1 MAVLFACDVV
11 GRFLPLDLVAFRT
24 FEPALNPQAGHG
36 TAGFK
41 PNYTTRMHNAYG
53 DLAAMSNS
61 RRLRQY
67 HNEEFHSDQ
76 FGFRNGYDIHA
87 EHYGGIV
94 LGDSFAVSS
103 GVPEDQTLSGVLSQL
118 SGARYYNAGWSR
130 HLLPAEV
137 RYLAANLKID
147 SGVVVCELL
156 ERVIKI
162 GSPPLDDALTG
173 LYSTPAA
180 AESAAGASAFLPW
193 LTEVQRRVS
202 PDAVSPLQ
210 ILGGKIVKRLQ
221 NGTLQ
226 PNPYWPLAI
235 HKRLANK
242 DDMLFVTQDA
252 DDYSNSGPI
261 ISSWVTYLE
270 WFNQRLQARNLKLVV
285 LLVPNKLTVY
295 GPLAKPPSE
304 MEGSVHF
311 LQTIEQDLRER
322 GIPVVNV
329 TSDLRAAASQDLAK
343 HQYVYWRDDT
353 HWNAAGIAIAANAV
367 WRTIQTLDNGQHS
380 TTPVQ
385 AADPSASTKH

>member
-1 MAVLFACDVV
+1 MAVLFACDLV

-24 FEPALNPQAGHG
+24 FEPALNPQGGHG
-36 TAGFK
+36 TAEFK
-41 PNYTTRMHNAYG
+41 PNQITRMHNAYG

-67 HNEEFHSDQ
+67 HDEEFHSDE

-87 EHYGGIV
+87 VRYGGMV

-103 GVPEDQTLSGVLSQL
+103 GVPEDQTLAGVLSHL
-118 SGARYYNAGWSR
+118 SGVRYYNAGWSR
-130 HLLPAEV
+130 QLLPAEV
-137 RYLAANLKID
+137 RYMAANLKID

-156 ERVIKI
+156 ERLIKL
-162 GSPPLDDALTG
+162 GAPPLNDALTG

-180 AESAAGASAFLPW
+180 AESVAGATAFLPW

-226 PNPYWPLAI
+226 PNPYWQLAI
-235 HKRLANK
+235 HKRLTNG
-242 DDMLFVTQDA
+242 DDMLFVKQDA
-252 DDYSNSGPI
+252 EDYSNPDPI

-270 WFNQRLQARNLKLVV
+270 WYNQRLQARNLKLVV

-295 GPLAKPPSE
+295 GPLAKPPSD
-304 MEGSVHF
+304 MQYSVRI
-311 LQTIEQDLRER
+311 LQAIEDQLRER

-329 TSDLRAAASQDLAK
+329 TSSLRAAASEDLSK

-353 HWNAAGIAIAANAV
+353 HWNAAGIAIAGNAV
-367 WRTIQTLDNGQHS
+367 WQAIHTLDKGQPS
-380 TTPVQ
+380 TVSSR
-385 AADPSASTKH
+385 AAVPSAATKH